1 MAELPKLLTAID
13 LYDVP
18 KDVKDAEKL
27 VQEDTKLK
35 ERVVN
40 EIAVVEA
47 AADKFMNEL
56 KEQNPEDSSESS
68 LAMKD
73 SVSMMSK
80 LNGMLEELKEK
91 KEEIDKLWALHQAK
105 VDHMMRV
112 CQFNRSAEEVG

>member
-1 MAELPKLLTAID
+1 MAELPDMLTAFD

-18 KDVKDAEKL
+18 KDVKDTEKMM
-27 VQEDTKLK
+27 QEGMKLK

-40 EIAVVEA
+40 VIAVVEV

-68 LAMKD
+68 LATKD
-73 SVSMMSK
+73 YVSMMSQ

-91 KEEIDKLWALHQAK
+91 KEELDKVWALHQARA
-105 VDHMMRV
+105 DHMIRV
-112 CQFNRSAEEVG
+112 CQFNRSAEKVS

>member
-1 MAELPKLLTAID
+1 MLTAFD

-27 VQEDTKLK
+27 MQEDMKLK

-40 EIAVVEA
+40 KITVVEV

-56 KEQNPEDSSESS
+56 KQQKPEDSFELSP
-68 LAMKD
+68 ATKD
-73 SVSMMSK
+73 FITMMSQ
-80 LNGMLEELKEK
+80 LNGMLEELREK
-91 KEEIDKLWALHQAK
+91 KEELDKVCVVHQAR

-112 CQFNRSAEEVG
+112 CQFNESAEKVN

>member
-1 MAELPKLLTAID
+1 MLTSFD
-13 LYDVP
+13 RYNVP
-18 KDVKDAEKL
+18 KDVKDAEKMM
-27 VQEDTKLK
+27 QEGMKLK

-40 EIAVVEA
+40 VIAVVEV

-68 LAMKD
+68 LATKD
-73 SVSMMSK
+73 YVSMMSQ

-91 KEEIDKLWALHQAK
+91 KEEIDKVWALHQAK